1 MVTDLT
7 KEHPDKTLW
16 RFLLP
21 MMFSV
26 AFQQIYNIADS
37 MIAGRFAGEDA
48 LAAVGASYPI
58 TVIFMAFAVGMNLG
72 ASVIVSR
79 LFGAGDRKGV
89 KRAVTTAFASSLSL
103 AVILT
108 VYGYFF
114 CRNMMEWIHTPQ
126 NIMQDGVLYLKI
138 YVFGLIFLMLYNVC
152 TGIFTALGD
161 SRTPLWFLLGSSAG
175 NIVLD
180 LLFVAKLHWGVAGVA
195 WATFIAQGISAVL
208 ALVTLLARLQ
218 KFAGTERVPLFDRK
232 LFVQILAIAVP
243 SILQQSVLSVGN
255 LFVQDIVNR
264 YGSAVVAGYSG
275 AIKLNTFAINI
286 FMTLGSCLS
295 SYMAQNIGAGKQERI
310 PMGFRTG
317 LKLSELT
324 ALPFVV
330 LYFGLGQQMM
340 GLFLNAE
347 SSAAIHAGVMFLR
360 IVSPWYFMIVVKLM
374 TDGII
379 RGSGAMIYFVIATIP
394 DLILRI
400 GFALMLSP
408 RFGSTGIWMAWPF
421 GWIAATVLTI
431 IFYRKVKN
439 GYRMRN
445 AAGQK

>member
-208 ALVTLLARLQ
+208 ALVTLLVRLQ

-243 SILQQSVLSVGN
+243 SILQQSVLRVGN

-295 SYMAQNIGAGKQERI
+295 SYTAQNIGAGKQERI

-330 LYFGLGQQMM
+330 LYFGLSQQMM

-439 GYRMRN
+439 GYGMRN

>member
-16 RFLLP
+16 RFWLP

-89 KRAVTTAFASSLSL
+89 KRVLTTAFASSLSL

-208 ALVTLLARLQ
+208 ALVTLLVRLQ

-295 SYMAQNIGAGKQERI
+295 SYTAQNIGAGKQERI

-330 LYFGLGQQMM
+330 LYFGLSQQMM

-439 GYRMRN
+439 GYGMRN

>member
-16 RFLLP
+16 RFWLP

-208 ALVTLLARLQ
+208 ALVTLLVRLQ

-295 SYMAQNIGAGKQERI
+295 SYTAQNIGAGKQERI

-330 LYFGLGQQMM
+330 LYFGLSRQMM

-439 GYRMRN
+439 GYGMRN